1 MAEKKSFKQVNPAL
15 SFIESGSNEAHTD
28 THTDTYTHTDQHTP
42 VYTHAHADTYTQY
55 KRENKSRR
63 LQLLIKPST
72 HNAISEIA
80 QMNDTSI
87 NDTINTILEN
97 YLRKGD
103 V

>member
-1 MAEKKSFKQVNPAL
+1 MKGVLIMAEKKSFKQVNPAL
-15 SFIESGSNEAHTD
+15 SFIESGSNNAHTD
-28 THTDTYTHTDQHTP
+28 THADMYTDTYTHTQH
-42 VYTHAHADTYTQY
+42 

-80 QMNDTSI
+80 QLNDTSI

>member
-42 VYTHAHADTYTQY
+42 VYAHADTYTQY